1 MISPRAPERTSRS
14 TSPHDAPRASPPVP
28 RLRRLR
34 LAELPVDTV
43 ELARFLIG
51 AVIVRDGPDGRA
63 AVRIVETEAYLPG
76 DPACHAYRR
85 ETARNGTLFRRR
97 GLAYV
102 YFIYGV
108 HFCLNVSSEREGVGA
123 GVLLRAGEPLAG
135 IELMRRR
142 RPGVRDRDLARG
154 PGRLALA
161 LGIARADDGSDLCAP
176 GDLWLAAHPR
186 PAGPLGESV
195 RIGLTKGADR
205 LLRYF
210 ERGGAHASGPASL
223 NR

>member
-1 MISPRAPERTSRS
+1 
-14 TSPHDAPRASPPVP
+14 
-28 RLRRLR
+28 
-34 LAELPVDTV
+34 
-43 ELARFLIG
+43 
-51 AVIVRDGPDGRA
+51 
-63 AVRIVETEAYLPG
+63 
-76 DPACHAYRR
+76 
-85 ETARNGTLFRRR
+85 
-97 GLAYV
+97 
-102 YFIYGV
+102 
-108 HFCLNVSSEREGVGA
+108 LNVSSEREGVGA

-135 IELMRRR
+135 LDVMRRR

-161 LGIARADDGSDLCAP
+161 LGITRADDGSDLCAP
-176 GDLWLAAHPR
+176 GGLWLAAHPT

-210 ERGGAHASGPASL
+210 ERDSPHASGPASL